1 MTIVGLFRRYKR
13 WNPVHPTFG
22 AFWGIGVGLGCG
34 VGWGPGY
41 GPEAVG
47 FVGAGCGVGFSV
59 GVTLIGVGVGLPASG
74 LTCLPFNTLMWTGKE
89 ASNLTF
95 NHAIPALA
103 FGVKQS
109 WEAVALQ
116 SAALEKGVQ
125 RFCEIEVPKG
135 REYMNRLQ
143 MRVMKRLQDSSKPP
157 ATQVVGEPQFRS
169 PNVHFNRG
177 FKRIED
183 SPTGTSSSPPFTPSR
198 TEQPPSTSTEDS
210 ADKS

>member
-22 AFWGIGVGLGCG
+22 AFWGVGVGLGCG
-34 VGWGPGY
+34 VGWGPGF

-59 GVTLIGVGVGLPASG
+59 GVTLIGIGVGLPASG
-74 LTCLPFNTLMWTGKE
+74 LTCLPFDALMWTGKG
-89 ASNLTF
+89 ASSLTF

-103 FGVKQS
+103 FGAKQS
-109 WEAVALQ
+109 WQAMALQ

-135 REYMNRLQ
+135 REFMHRLQ
-143 MRVMKRLQDSSKPP
+143 MRVSKGLRASSNPP
-157 ATQVVGEPQFRS
+157 GEPEFGS
-169 PNVHFNRG
+169 PHVHFNRG
-177 FKRIED
+177 IKKIEN
-183 SPTGTSSSPPFTPSR
+183 SPTGTSSSPSFPPPR
-198 TEQPPSTSTEDS
+198 TDRPPATLTKDS
-210 ADKS
+210 AADRS